1 MKIVYYCCLWIF
13 LSATTAYAQDLS
25 NIGAQRP
32 VTLTGS
38 LSSQAGVY
46 QAKGISP
53 RGGTSI
59 WNLQANASL
68 NLWNTVKVPFAFTI
82 GRTGS
87 NFNYPTFAQFG
98 ISPSYKWATAHL
110 GYRNLNFSP
119 YTLAGHTFLG
129 AAIELKPGKFRFTA
143 MQGRLRNA
151 AEVDTTRSF
160 IEPAFKRT
168 AFGFKA
174 GIGTE
179 ETYVDFIFFKGK
191 DDENSLVKPEP
202 EAITPA
208 ENVVIGLNANAKIFG
223 NLKAEVDLAGS
234 AFTRNQS
241 SSTIL
246 PGDFYDNVESLVPQ
260 SIFTT
265 RLSSRFNLAGK
276 VGLAYTGKSSS
287 LRLGYERIDPDYQT
301 MGAYFFANDLE
312 RITVSPRL
320 ELFKNTLTLG
330 GSLGLQ
336 RNNLLN
342 NRLETTTRNV
352 GSALLDYHP
361 SPGWGVNASYSNYSI
376 YQESGNISLNDTAAF
391 NLSTTTYSVNPRIT
405 IQGTKTMQN
414 WMVLF
419 NHQRSNQDNAA
430 FFATSH
436 KFISSLASLNY
447 TLVFLGSQTTF
458 NAGVNYNS
466 FSVAET
472 ETVLTVGVFSVGKSF
487 FDQKVNLS
495 FSGSYN
501 RRRLNG
507 TPDGAT
513 LSGYLSAGYQAAA
526 AVRFNLNAG
535 YLRDTGAAGFNFSET
550 RATIGCTYRF
560 IPRKKELSKEG
571 KS

>member
-1 MKIVYYCCLWIF
+1 MKTLFYCCLWIF
-13 LSATTAYAQDLS
+13 LSTTIAYAQDLS
-25 NIGAQRP
+25 TVGQQRP

-38 LSSQAGVY
+38 LSSQAGGY

-68 NLWNTVKVPFAFTI
+68 NLWNTVKLPFAFTI

-87 NFNYPTFAQFG
+87 NLNYPTFTQFG

-129 AAIELKPGKFRFTA
+129 AAVELKPGKFRFTA

-174 GIGTE
+174 GVGSE
-179 ETYVDFIFFKGK
+179 DTYVDFIFFKGK
-191 DDENSLVKPEP
+191 DDENSLAVMEP
-202 EAITPA
+202 KGITPE
-208 ENVVIGLNANAKIFG
+208 ENVVIGLNANAKIFDK
-223 NLKAEVDLAGS
+223 LKAEFDLAGS
-234 AFTRNQS
+234 AFTRDQS
-241 SSTIL
+241 SRTIL
-246 PGDFYDNVESLVPQ
+246 PGDFFENVESLVPN

-265 RLSSRFNLAGK
+265 RLSSRFNIAGK
-276 VGLAYTGKSSS
+276 VGLAYTGKGSS

-301 MGAYFFANDLE
+301 MGAYFFANDVE

-320 ELFKNTLTLG
+320 NLFKNTLTLG
-330 GSLGLQ
+330 GSVGLQ

-352 GSALLDYHP
+352 GAAILDYHP
-361 SPGWGVNASYSNYSI
+361 KPSWGVNASYSNYSI
-376 YQESGNISLNDTAAF
+376 YQESGNISLNDTIAF
-391 NLSTTTYSVNPRIT
+391 NLSTTTYSVNPRVT

-414 WMVLF
+414 WMILF
-419 NHQRSNQDNAA
+419 NHQLSNQDNSA
-430 FFATSH
+430 FFANSH
-436 KFISSLASLNY
+436 QFSSSLASLNY
-447 TLVFLGSQTTF
+447 TLVFLGSQTSL
-458 NAGVNYNS
+458 NAGLNYNT

-472 ETVLTVGVFSVGKSF
+472 ETVLLGGVLSLGRSF
-487 FDQKVNLS
+487 FDQKVSLNL
-495 FSGSYN
+495 SGSYN
-501 RRRLNG
+501 RRRQNDL
-507 TPDGAT
+507 PDGAT
-513 LSGYLSAGYQAAA
+513 MSGYLSAGYQAAA

-535 YLRDTGAAGFNFSET
+535 YLRDTGAAGFNFSES

-560 IPRKKELSKEG
+560 IPKKKNLAGEG